1 MRKAISRSVTLF
13 LLFVVMVTW
22 CSSGYAISEDNS
34 VQPLY
39 DLTRAYNATITISE
53 DGTAQCFGRITAT
66 NRTDSISITLTLY
79 RKVGNSWFFVKSWSE
94 SDRLYYASVN
104 ESYKVSSGT
113 YKVQLNGTVV
123 AADGTT
129 ETLSTWTTEATY
141 N

>member
-13 LLFVVMVTW
+13 LLFVVMVAW

-39 DLTRAYNATITISE
+39 DLTRAYKATITISE

-129 ETLSTWTTEATY
+129 ETLSAWSTEVTY

>member
-39 DLTRAYNATITISE
+39 DLTRAYKATITISE
-53 DGTAQCFGRITAT
+53 DGTARCSGYIRAI
-66 NRTDSISITLTLY
+66 NSTDSISANLTLY
-79 RKVGNSWFFVKSWSE
+79 RKVGASWFFVRRWSA
-94 SDRLYYASVN
+94 SDQLYHFFIN
-104 ESYKVSSGT
+104 ETCNVASGT
-113 YKVQLNGTVV
+113 YKVQLSGTIV

-129 ETLSTWTTEATY
+129 ETLSAWSTEVTY

>member
-39 DLTRAYNATITISE
+39 DLTRAYKATITISE

-123 AADGTT
+123 AGDGTT

>member
-39 DLTRAYNATITISE
+39 DLTRAYKATITISE

-129 ETLSTWTTEATY
+129 ETLSTRDRKSVV
-141 N
+141 